1 MFHLRL
7 LLLLALCALLVPPA
21 QAEPEVVRSDS
32 LSEQM
37 EAMVKRYYTKADN
50 REALRFGKKVA
61 AGTVSSIAFTAIA
74 FGGLGE
80 VLIDDSYSDDG
91 LEAVGLLYASLYVG
105 NLVGFPLGVS
115 SVDPHDSL
123 GKTLLGSGVAGLGGL
138 LGLIAI
144 AVITRSEALAH
155 LGVMVSFAA
164 PPIVSIAM
172 SEASRKPPESRR
184 VSFGLSPT
192 LNGGLSASATLRF

>member
-1 MFHLRL
+1 MSLRL
-7 LLLLALCALLVPPA
+7 LLILSLYGMLARPVQAQTPA
-21 QAEPEVVRSDS
+21 QARSDS

-138 LGLIAI
+138 GILAV

-155 LGVMVSFAA
+155 LGVVVSFAA

-172 SEASRKPPESRR
+172 SEASRQPPQDRR
-184 VSFGLSPT
+184 VSFGLAPT
-192 LNGGLSASATLRF
+192 PNGGLSAVATLRF

>member
-7 LLLLALCALLVPPA
+7 LLIFSLCGLLVQPA
-21 QAEPEVVRSDS
+21 QAEPVDS
-32 LSEQM
+32 LTAKEMSPPFDIE
-37 EAMVKRYYTKADN
+37 N
-50 REALRFGKKVA
+50 EALRFFAKVA
-61 AGTVSSIAFTAIA
+61 AGTASSVVFTAIS

-80 VLIDDSYSDDG
+80 VLADDSYSDDG
-91 LEAVGLLYASLYVG
+91 LEAVGLLFVSAYVG

-115 SVDPHDSL
+115 KVDPYDSP

-138 LGLIAI
+138 GILAV
-144 AVITRSEALAH
+144 AVIARSEALAH

-172 SEASRKPPESRR
+172 SEASRQPPQVHR
-184 VSFGLSPT
+184 VSFALAPT
-192 LNGGLSASATLRF
+192 LNGGLSTSATLHF

>member
-1 MFHLRL
+1 MSHLRVL
-7 LLLLALCALLVPPA
+7 LVLSLCALMVRPVQA
-21 QAEPEVVRSDS
+21 QTGAVDS
-32 LSEQM
+32 LT
-37 EAMVKRYYTKADN
+37 VKERSRPFDIEN
-50 REALRFGKKVA
+50 EALRFLAKAA
-61 AGTVSSIAFTAIA
+61 AGTASSVAFTAIA

-91 LEAVGLLYASLYVG
+91 LEAVGLLFVSSYVG
-105 NLVGFPLGVS
+105 TMVGFPIGVS
-115 SVDPHDSL
+115 KVDPHDSL

-138 LGLIAI
+138 GIL
-144 AVITRSEALAH
+144 AVAVMIRPEALAH

-184 VSFGLSPT
+184 VSFGISPA

>member
-1 MFHLRL
+1 MSHLRVL
-7 LLLLALCALLVPPA
+7 LVLSLCALMVRPA
-21 QAEPEVVRSDS
+21 QAQTGAVQEDS
-32 LSEQM
+32 LT
-37 EAMVKRYYTKADN
+37 VKERSRPFDIENK
-50 REALRFGKKVA
+50 ALRFLAKVA
-61 AGTVSSIAFTAIA
+61 AGTASSIAFTAIG
-74 FGGLGE
+74 FGVVGHALSDG
-80 VLIDDSYSDDG
+80 SYSDDG
-91 LEAVGLLYASLYVG
+91 LEGYGLLFASLYVG

-115 SVDPHDSL
+115 KVDPHDSL

-138 LGLIAI
+138 GIL
-144 AVITRSEALAH
+144 AVAVMTRSEALAH

-172 SEASRKPPESRR
+172 SEASRQPPESRR